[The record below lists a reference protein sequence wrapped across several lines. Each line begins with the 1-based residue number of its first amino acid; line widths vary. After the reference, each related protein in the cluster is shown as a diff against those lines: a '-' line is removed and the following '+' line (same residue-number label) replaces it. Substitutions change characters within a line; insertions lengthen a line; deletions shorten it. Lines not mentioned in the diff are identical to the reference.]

1 MSEIIDE
8 YRTIETPSE
17 GNYKE
22 KGSKF
27 PTFAFP
33 VYSEEEIK
41 DILQNLRKEY
51 YNARHHCYAWR
62 LGADKKNYRMNDDG
76 EPSST
81 AGKPIFG
88 QIQSFD
94 LTNILIVVIRFF
106 GGTKLGVSGLINAYR
121 TAAADA
127 IQNATIIKKY
137 VYDFYRIHFEYAA
150 MNDVMHYIKEYNL
163 NQSEQQFD
171 LKCSLVLKFRQSETE
186 KHLTELEKIETLSS
200 DFIKT
205 E

>member
-41 DILQNLRKEY
+41 HILQNLRKEY